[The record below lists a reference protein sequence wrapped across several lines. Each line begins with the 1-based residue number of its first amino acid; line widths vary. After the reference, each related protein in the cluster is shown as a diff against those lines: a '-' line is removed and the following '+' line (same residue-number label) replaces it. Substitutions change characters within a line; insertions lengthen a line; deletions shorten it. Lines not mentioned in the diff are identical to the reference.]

1 MILACSRSSTECCA
15 IKHCWHGHHHAQHPL
30 LAWQLGCRARSQP
43 LARSSCAVALALS
56 RSWPLTLARSWPL
69 ALARS
74 HSLDCFP
81 RCLEH
86 MSDDGDDDD
95 DDGSI
100 QVYYPAIELMNT
112 TKEPHEMKISLA
124 LCFSSLRC
132 ARRLR
137 VFVTASGCTTALGV
151 RVVLVDHARYR

>member
-56 RSWPLTLARSWPL
+56 RSRPWPLTLARSWPL

-74 HSLDCFP
+74 HSLDCSP

-86 MSDDGDDDD
+86 MSDDGDGDGDDD

-100 QVYYPAIELMNT
+100 QVYYPAIELMMNT
-112 TKEPHEMKISLA
+112 TKEPHEMMIASLCASLA
-124 LCFSSLRC
+124 C
-132 ARRLR
+132 
-137 VFVTASGCTTALGV
+137 V
-151 RVVLVDHARYR
+151 RYCQWVYNRAWRACRAC